1 MVGQEPEGRFLLPV
15 EWHSSEDIVSRYATN
30 MVVQH
35 SDQEFII
42 SFFEARPPLVLG
54 KPEEIEAKLS
64 QMKSVRADCV
74 ARIIV
79 STGRMPEFVK
89 VLQDT
94 LANYLAKFNDSE

>member
-1 MVGQEPEGRFLLPV
+1 MVGQEPEGRPLPV
-15 EWHSSEDIVSRYATN
+15 EWHSSENIVSRYATN

-54 KPEEIEAKLS
+54 KPEEIETTLS
-64 QMKSVRADCV
+64 QIKSVRADCV

-79 STGRMPEFVK
+79 SAGRMPEFVK

-94 LANYLAKFNDSE
+94 LANYLAKVNDLE